1 MDTYT
6 GALESIIN
14 SFTDVDEL
22 NAFAVFWN
30 LQETPVVRLRLF
42 QLRNPQ
48 NDNDFIMEQLDNVMR
63 TFDQAQDDSNLEL
76 ALEFVKEIYV
86 VP

>member
-1 MDTYT
+1 MR
-6 GALESIIN
+6 
-14 SFTDVDEL
+14 V
-22 NAFAVFWN
+22 
-30 LQETPVVRLRLF
+30 F

-76 ALEFVKEIYV
+76 ALEFVKEQEEKDEIEKATRV
-86 VP
+86 LGFDDEMDSLAQDCIDDGEWNPLMQVKFF